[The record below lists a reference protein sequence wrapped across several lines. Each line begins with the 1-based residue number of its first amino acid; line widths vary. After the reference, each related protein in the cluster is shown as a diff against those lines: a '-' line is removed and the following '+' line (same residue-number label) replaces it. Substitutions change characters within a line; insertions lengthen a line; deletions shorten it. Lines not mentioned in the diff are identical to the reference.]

1 MAQDDGAARQR
12 ASSRA
17 VRGTVINNNYVWI
30 TLADVPNDP
39 SDHAGLVEG
48 SNHHD
53 DDLGGNDAFL
63 SLGSPVPSAGIPR
76 RNNT

>member
-1 MAQDDGAARQR
+1 MAQDDGAARER

-17 VRGTVINNNYVWI
+17 VGGTVINDNDVWI
-30 TLADVPNDP
+30 TLPEVPNNS

-53 DDLGGNDAFL
+53 DGLGVYGAFNPL
-63 SLGSPVPSAGIPR
+63 RFRESPWGLFC
-76 RNNT
+76 